1 MDFML
6 NQNNHKNTAPISVI
20 IPCYNCSKTLL
31 ECVTSVLNQTLLP
44 SEILLLDDCSSDLGA
59 TKKCMEEVKFKYGNQ
74 INIKTFFSDT
84 NNGPG
89 STRNLGWE
97 KAKNSYIAFI
107 DSDDVWEPNKIMCQW
122 NYLKENPEVQIIGS
136 NIKETEICPQE
147 PMNKVFKML
156 KPKDLLF
163 KNPFCNSSV
172 VLAKNIP
179 YRFEE
184 KSYFSEDFMLWA
196 KIICDQKLQA
206 FYLPHKFSSEVLT
219 PNKIKGLSTNYL
231 KMYLGELKVLKYI
244 SKRQFN
250 FFVYYLSACFLSLKL
265 IRRLIKSCL

>member
-1 MDFML
+1 ML

-89 STRNLGWE
+89 TTRNLGW
-97 KAKNSYIAFI
+97 KNAINPYVAFL
-107 DSDDVWEPNKIMCQW
+107 DSDDIWEPNKIMCQW
-122 NYLKENPEVQIIGS
+122 SFLKNNLEATIIGS

-147 PMNKVFKML
+147 SMNKVFKLL

-163 KNPFCNSSV
+163 KNPYCNSSV

-196 KIICDQKLQA
+196 KIICNQKSQA
-206 FYLPHKFSSEVLT
+206 FYLPHKFSSEVPS
-219 PNKIKGLSTNYL
+219 PNKIKGLSSNHF
-231 KMYLGELKVLKYI
+231 KMYVGELKVLKYI
-244 SKRQFN
+244 SKSHFNILVFYFSSFLLTLKLFRRIAKN
-250 FFVYYLSACFLSLKL
+250 FFNG
-265 IRRLIKSCL
+265 

>member
-1 MDFML
+1 MGKVQEF
-6 NQNNHKNTAPISVI
+6 
-20 IPCYNCSKTLL
+20 LL
-31 ECVTSVLNQTLLP
+31 SFL
-44 SEILLLDDCSSDLGA
+44 
-59 TKKCMEEVKFKYGNQ
+59 
-74 INIKTFFSDT
+74 
-84 NNGPG
+84 
-89 STRNLGWE
+89 
-97 KAKNSYIAFI
+97 
-107 DSDDVWEPNKIMCQW
+107 DSDDVWEPNKIICQW
-122 NYLKENPEVQIIGS
+122 FFLKRNPEATIIGS

-147 PMNKVFKML
+147 PFNKIFKLL

-206 FYLPHKFSSEVLT
+206 FYLPYKFSSEVLT
-219 PNKIKGLSTNYL
+219 LNKIEGLSTNYL

-250 FFVYYLSACFLSLKL
+250 FFVYYLSAFFLSLKL
-265 IRRLIKSCL
+265 IRRLIKRRL